1 MLTGDPFLDLMIA
14 GAISALVAMSG
25 VVALCRYGKSR
36 EDELERRLVQ
46 ILTVAQLRK
55 PGALDEVAQVAREG
69 LL

>member
-1 MLTGDPFLDLMIA
+1 MLTGNPFLDLVLA
-14 GAISALVAMSG
+14 GAIGALVAMTG
-25 VVALCRYGKSR
+25 AVTLCRYGKSR
-36 EDELERRLVQ
+36 EEELERRLVQ